1 MIKKTIAFS
10 SKVQLSYKL
19 QQLVIKRENPVTG
32 IAETVTRP
40 IEDIGIIVIESE
52 QVTLSSYLISRL
64 LENNVGII
72 FCDAKHMPANM
83 ILPLQANTLQS
94 EKSIAQIQASAPLK
108 KQLWQQTISAKILN
122 QGAVLNKV
130 MGLNVGNMIK
140 WSASVRSGDPENLEG
155 RAAAYYWRNMFSD
168 SEKFRRDK
176 DGDDIIN
183 VFLNYG
189 YAILRAIIAR
199 SLVGSGLLPLIG
211 IHHSNKYNANCLADD
226 IMEPYRP
233 YVDLLVADM
242 VKNKHMTNGLDKEAK
257 KLLLTI
263 PSLDVSFGK
272 VNRPLFVAA
281 SITTASLAKC
291 YTKES
296 RKITYPRITIE

>member
-10 SKVQLSYKL
+10 SKVQLSFKL

-263 PSLDVSFGK
+263 PTLDVSFGK

-291 YTKES
+291 FTKES
-296 RKITYPRITIE
+296 RKITYPRIIIE

>member
-130 MGLNVGNMIK
+130 MGLNVSNMIK

-263 PSLDVSFGK
+263 PTLDVNFGK

-296 RKITYPRITIE
+296 RKITYPRIAIE